1 MLNLNSTIDLDFKKF
16 FRWWARE
23 LDFLVP
29 EKIKRLVHEKQGV
42 ILIRPDNN
50 HLEMTYILN
59 GKVEP
64 IATLERN
71 ESDIADVKAL
81 LAKDERF
88 AKTDVVLRLTREQAI
103 QKTLVLPL
111 AARENLAQVVSYELD
126 RYTPF
131 KPEQVYFAVKP
142 LTDPHEPGQMNVM
155 LVLTP
160 REVLEALYTDIKAL
174 GLSPKFADYEDAPN
188 DLEQNYDYYNLLPD
202 RFREKIDKNAALFHS
217 ALIVSVFALLL
228 AVIALPVWFEYQAV
242 DALNE
247 QLDGIEKEAR
257 KIDALQSEID
267 ALVEESRR
275 LVDVK
280 SSAPSVVIMLNA
292 LSSLIKD
299 DTWLT
304 YAQYSDGHLQI
315 QGESPSASALIAVL
329 EASPLF
335 DNVRFVS
342 PVTQDRISGLERFQ
356 ITVDVNKAGGISAGL

>member
-1 MLNLNSTIDLDFKKF
+1 MLNLNSTIELDFKKF

-23 LDFLVP
+23 LSFLAP
-29 EKIKRLVHEKQGV
+29 EKIKQLVSEKRGI
-42 ILIRPDNN
+42 ILVRPDNH
-50 HLEMTYILN
+50 HLEMTYVLN

-71 ESDIADVKAL
+71 EPDMAEVKAL
-81 LAKDERF
+81 LARDERF
-88 AKTDVVLRLTREQAI
+88 AKADVVIRLTRQDAI
-103 QKTLVLPL
+103 QKELTLPL
-111 AARENLAQVVSYELD
+111 AAKENLAQVVSYELD

-142 LTDPHEPGQMNVM
+142 LADAHEPGQINVM

-160 REVLEALYTDIKAL
+160 REVLEALYDDVSAL
-174 GLSPKFADYEDAPN
+174 GLSPKIADYEDAAN
-188 DLEQNYDYYNLLPD
+188 DLEQDYDFYNLLPEQ
-202 RFREKIDKNAALFHS
+202 FREKTNKNAALVHG
-217 ALIVSVFALLL
+217 ALISAVFVLLI
-228 AVIALPVWFEYQAV
+228 AAIALPVWFEYRAV
-242 DALNE
+242 NALSE
-247 QLDGIEKEAR
+247 QLGGIEKEAR
-257 KIDALQSEID
+257 KIDASQSEID

-280 SSAPSVVIMLNA
+280 SSAPSVVVMLNA
-292 LSSLIKD
+292 LSALIKD

-342 PVTQDRISGLERFQ
+342 PVTQDKISGLERFQ
-356 ITVDVNKAGGISAGL
+356 ITVDVTKAGGINGGV

>member
-1 MLNLNSTIDLDFKKF
+1 MLNLNSTIDLDLKRF
-16 FRWWARE
+16 FHWWARE
-23 LDFLVP
+23 LGFLVP
-29 EKIKRLVHEKQGV
+29 EKIKLLVNEKRGV

-59 GKVEP
+59 GQVEP
-64 IATLERN
+64 IAMLERN
-71 ESDIADVKAL
+71 ESDMADVKAM

-88 AKTDVVLRLTREQAI
+88 AKADVVLRLTRQDAI
-103 QKTLVLPL
+103 QKELSLPV

-142 LTDPHEPGQMNVM
+142 LADSHESGQINVM

-160 REVLEALYTDIKAL
+160 RETLDALYDDIKAL
-174 GLSPKFADYEDAPN
+174 GLSPKLADYEGAAN

-202 RFREKIDKNAALFHS
+202 RFREKTDKNAALLHS
-217 ALIVSVFALLL
+217 ALVGSVFALLI
-228 AVIALPVWFEYQAV
+228 AAIALPVWFEYRTV
-242 DALNE
+242 NALSE
-247 QLDGIEKEAR
+247 QLDGIEKQAR

-280 SSAPSVVIMLNA
+280 SSAPSVVVMLNA

-315 QGESPSASALIAVL
+315 QGESPSASTLIAVL

-342 PVTQDRISGLERFQ
+342 PVTQDRVSGLERFQ
-356 ITVDVNKAGGISAGL
+356 ITVNVTGTGGISGGL

>member
-1 MLNLNSTIDLDFKKF
+1 MLNLNSTIELDFKKF

-23 LDFLVP
+23 LSFLVP
-29 EKIKRLVHEKQGV
+29 EKIKLLVNEKQGV

-50 HLEMTYILN
+50 HLEIVYILN

-88 AKTDVVLRLTREQAI
+88 AKADVVLRLTRQDAV
-103 QKTLVLPL
+103 QKELALPL
-111 AARENLAQVVSYELD
+111 AAKENLAQVVSYELD

-142 LTDPHEPGQMNVM
+142 LADAHEPGQISVM

-160 REVLEALYTDIKAL
+160 REILDALYDDITAL
-174 GLSPKFADYEDAPN
+174 GLSPKFADYEGAPN
-188 DLEQNYDYYNLLPD
+188 DLEQDYDYYNLLPD
-202 RFREKIDKNAALFHS
+202 QFREKTSKNAALVHW
-217 ALIVSVFALLL
+217 ALVGSVFVLLI
-228 AVIALPVWFEYQAV
+228 AVIALPVWFEYRAV
-242 DALNE
+242 NALSK

-257 KIDALQSEID
+257 TIDALQSEID
-267 ALVEESRR
+267 ALVEESRG
-275 LVDVK
+275 LVNVK
-280 SSAPSVVIMLNA
+280 SSAPSVVVMLNA
-292 LSSLIKD
+292 LSTLIKD

-342 PVTQDRISGLERFQ
+342 PVTQDKISGLERFQ
-356 ITVDVNKAGGISAGL
+356 ITVDVTKAGGINGDV